1 MKIVDLHC
9 DTISS
14 IQKNGQSLY
23 NNNCHFDL
31 ERARKAGIGVQ
42 FFAMFTM
49 PQGMNESLR
58 QILKQVEKYHT
69 ELDLCQEYLQ
79 PVYTYDDIVAAE
91 SMGKMAGILHLEGAE
106 AIGNDSEILSLLYR
120 LGLRSL
126 GLTWN
131 NRNLLADGVGEEPC
145 AGGISS
151 KGKEII
157 YLMEK
162 LGIMLDLSHISV
174 KSYYDALKLYSKPV
188 LVTHANAR
196 ALCNHR
202 RNLDD
207 SQLKALAENDGV
219 IGINQVPDFIK
230 EDGKPESNDLLDHI
244 VYISDLIG
252 VEHISLGADFDGAD
266 VLLMQGVE
274 EYSRWA
280 QLLACRGFTPA
291 ETNMILYEN
300 ALRVIK
306 AVLGGQSDET

>member
-1 MKIVDLHC
+1 MKKIVDLHC

-14 IQKNGQSLY
+14 LQRNGQSLY
-23 NNNCHFDL
+23 DNSCHFDIK
-31 ERARKAGIGVQ
+31 RARKAGIGLQ

-49 PQGMNESLR
+49 PQGMNESMR
-58 QILKQVEKYHT
+58 QILKQVEKYHN
-69 ELDLCQEYLQ
+69 ELDQYQEYLQ
-79 PVYTYDDIVAAE
+79 PVYTYEDIVAAE
-91 SMGKMAGILHLEGAE
+91 STEKMAGILHLEGAE
-106 AIGNDSEILSLLYR
+106 ALGNDSEILSLLYR

-131 NRNLLADGVGEEPC
+131 NRNLLADGVGEEG
-145 AGGISS
+145 AGGISR

-157 YLMEK
+157 LLMEK

-174 KSYYDALKLYSKPV
+174 NSYYDALTIHSKPV

-207 SQLKALAENDGV
+207 CQLKALAENSGV
-219 IGINQVPDFIK
+219 IGINQVPEFIK
-230 EDGKPESNDLLDHI
+230 EDGKPELNDLLDHI
-244 VYISDLIG
+244 VYISELIG
-252 VEHISLGADFDGAD
+252 VEHVALGSDFDGAD

-274 EYSRWA
+274 EYSRWP
-280 QLLACRGFTPA
+280 QLLSDRGFTPA
-291 ETNMILYEN
+291 ETDMILNEN

-306 AVLGGQSDET
+306 AVL

>member
-1 MKIVDLHC
+1 
-9 DTISS
+9 
-14 IQKNGQSLY
+14 
-23 NNNCHFDL
+23 
-31 ERARKAGIGVQ
+31 
-42 FFAMFTM
+42 
-49 PQGMNESLR
+49 
-58 QILKQVEKYHT
+58 
-69 ELDLCQEYLQ
+69 
-79 PVYTYDDIVAAE
+79 
-91 SMGKMAGILHLEGAE
+91 MAGILHLEGAE

-131 NRNLLADGVGEEPC
+131 NRNLLADGVGEEPG

-196 ALCNHR
+196 VLCNHR

>member
-1 MKIVDLHC
+1 MKKIVDLHC

-14 IQKNGQSLY
+14 LQRNGQSLY
-23 NNNCHFDL
+23 DNHCHFDL
-31 ERARKAGIGVQ
+31 KRARKAGIGVQ

-58 QILKQVEKYHT
+58 RILKQVEKYHT
-69 ELDLCQEYLQ
+69 ELDQYQKYLQ
-79 PVYTYDDIVAAE
+79 PVYTYEDIVAAE
-91 SMGKMAGILHLEGAE
+91 SAGKMACILHLEGAE
-106 AIGNDSEILSLLYR
+106 ALGTDSAILSLLYR

-131 NRNLLADGVGEEPC
+131 NRNLLADGVGEEPG

-162 LGIMLDLSHISV
+162 LGIMLDLSHISI

-188 LVTHANAR
+188 LVTHANAW

-207 SQLKALAENDGV
+207 SQLKALAENGGI
-219 IGINQVPDFIK
+219 IGINQVPEFIK
-230 EDGKPESNDLLDHI
+230 EDDKPGLNDLLDHI

-252 VEHISLGADFDGAD
+252 VEHVALGSDFDGAD
-266 VLLMQGVE
+266 VLVMQGVE
-274 EYSRWA
+274 EYSRWPH
-280 QLLACRGFTPA
+280 LLADRGFTPA
-291 ETNMILYEN
+291 ESDMILNEN

-306 AVLGGQSDET
+306 AVL